1 MDDHLTWT
9 QVSEL
14 KEWESTVVNLYGFGE
29 RGIPYNVLVD
39 PDGKIIAESLRGSGL
54 VQKLTEVLK

>member
-39 PDGKIIAESLRGSGL
+39 PDGKVIAECLRGAVL
-54 VQKLTEVLK
+54 EQKLTEVLK

>member
-14 KEWESTVVNLYGFGE
+14 KKWERTVVNLYGFGE

-39 PDGKIIAESLRGSGL
+39 PDGKVIAESLRGTAL